1 MIRRKNY
8 YTWERKADVASVDKL
23 STHCIENRMNIKE
36 DSFYLFGAAR
46 HLGDI
51 VSEPYTELPG

>member
-8 YTWERKADVASVDKL
+8 YAWERKADVASVDKL

-36 DSFYLFGAAR
+36 DSFYLLVRQG
-46 HLGDI
+46 
-51 VSEPYTELPG
+51 TWELNYLAKE